1 MLCGAPSLPSPPAG
15 EGREGA
21 RETEGKE
28 PLSIAAISRA
38 GTRRSPDVVSKVRPD
53 AAETLRIVLHRLDD
67 MKAEDTTT
75 IDLRDESA
83 ITDYLVVTS
92 GRSNRHV
99 GSVAERVLEDL
110 RNAGLTGV
118 RVEGM
123 PHCDWVLIDAGDVIV
138 HVFRPEVRLFYG
150 LEKMWSRG
158 RTGARRAN

>member
-1 MLCGAPSLPSPPAG
+1 
-15 EGREGA
+15 
-21 RETEGKE
+21 
-28 PLSIAAISRA
+28 
-38 GTRRSPDVVSKVRPD
+38 VRPD
-53 AAETLRIVLHRLDD
+53 AAETLRIVLRRLDD

-99 GSVAERVLEDL
+99 GSMAERVLEDL
-110 RNAGLTGV
+110 REAGLTGV

-150 LEKMWSRG
+150 LEKMWSRS
-158 RTGARRAN
+158 RAAARRAS